1 MEITA
6 QDCQDLERAL
16 GLEWLETNG
25 RGGFS
30 SGTVAGANTR
40 RYHALLLTAR
50 KPPSERFVFVN
61 HLDEWLEVDGH
72 TIPLSTNLYPN
83 AIHPEGYQQCTGFT
97 PDPWPTW
104 TYDCNGTIVQREI
117 FCVRNRDLVVLRWTI
132 ARKTKKTITL
142 RLRPMLSGRDYH
154 ATHHMN
160 EGLSPTATVTDG
172 LVSWQP
178 YEGLPSVQALQ
189 NGAYRHDPT
198 WFRAVRFPAEQQ
210 RGLDFEEDWWSPG
223 EFTYQLNHGA
233 AATLVL
239 TTEPI
244 DSVDV
249 TALMKSER
257 KRRAGLRASAPTT
270 DSLAGEL
277 WYEADAYFSARDS
290 RQTVMAGY
298 PWFTD
303 WGRDTFISLPGLCL
317 VTGRWETAW
326 HIIESFAAHISH
338 GMIPNRF
345 PDSGGQPEYN
355 TIDASLWF
363 IHAMAR
369 YLSYSQDE
377 ARVRAI
383 AWPAVKQIIDGYRQG
398 TRYNIHMDEDGL
410 IAGGISGMQLTWMD
424 AKVGDWIVTPR
435 QETG

>member
-178 YEGLPSVQALQ
+178 YEG
-189 NGAYRHDPT
+189 YR
-198 WFRAVRFPAEQQ
+198 RCR
-210 RGLDFEEDWWSPG
+210 RSR
-223 EFTYQLNHGA
+223 
-233 AATLVL
+233 
-239 TTEPI
+239 TEPI
-244 DSVDV
+244 AM
-249 TALMKSER
+249 T
-257 KRRAGLRASAPTT
+257 RRGFAPFGSRLSSNEGSTSKKIGGRPVSSPT
-270 DSLAGEL
+270 SSTMEPQRL
-277 WYEADAYFSARDS
+277 WSSPPSPSTQSMS
-290 RQTVMAGY
+290 R
-298 PWFTD
+298 
-303 WGRDTFISLPGLCL
+303 
-317 VTGRWETAW
+317 
-326 HIIESFAAHISH
+326 H
-338 GMIPNRF
+338 
-345 PDSGGQPEYN
+345 
-355 TIDASLWF
+355 
-363 IHAMAR
+363 
-369 YLSYSQDE
+369 
-377 ARVRAI
+377 
-383 AWPAVKQIIDGYRQG
+383 
-398 TRYNIHMDEDGL
+398 
-410 IAGGISGMQLTWMD
+410 
-424 AKVGDWIVTPR
+424 
-435 QETG
+435 